1 MRGLLIGL
9 AVLAGLASLIRYFPL
24 SWAGTAL
31 PSGVGTYSG
40 TIWNGQVSNV
50 PLLGAVSV
58 NGSLGGM
65 QLQTPPGEVTFS
77 GDVTPNGVTD
87 LVLSMPIARLPMSD
101 TRLEGLAG
109 RMSLQIDEAVIKDG
123 ACVSATGRASSD
135 VLAANR
141 GRFQWAG
148 PELSGPVDCIDGRL
162 RVQLSGEDAG
172 QAVAATITT
181 GLDGIY
187 RSEISVTTIDAAAGN
202 VLTLFGFNPADAGRY
217 TLSEQGRWR

>member
-9 AVLAGLASLIRYFPL
+9 AVLAGLASLVRYFPL
-24 SWAGTAL
+24 SWAGNAL

-58 NGSLGGM
+58 NGSLRGV
-65 QLQTPPGEVTFS
+65 QLQTPPGEVAFS

-87 LVLSMPIARLPMSD
+87 LVLSMPIAHLPMSD

-123 ACVSATGRASSD
+123 ACVSAIGRASSD
-135 VLAANR
+135 VLASNR

-162 RVQLSGEDAG
+162 RVQLNGEDAG
-172 QAVAATITT
+172 QVVAATITT
-181 GLDGIY
+181 ALDGIY
-187 RSEISVTTIDAAAGN
+187 RSEISVTTNDLAASN